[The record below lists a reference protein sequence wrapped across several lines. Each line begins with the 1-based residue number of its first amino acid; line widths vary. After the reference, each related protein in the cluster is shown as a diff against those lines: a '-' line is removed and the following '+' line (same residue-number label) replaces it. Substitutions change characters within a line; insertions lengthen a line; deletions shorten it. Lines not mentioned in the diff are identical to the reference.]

1 MRSGKDLS
9 QWIMISLI
17 IVVTI
22 YITLVYI
29 SLRISFRKNKTNPTS
44 MIIRSY
50 PCYLNIILI
59 LIIEI
64 NNLTRLITTSE
75 EDSFAC
81 KLQAFILACFD
92 KLIGTQITVN
102 AFLTYKGLTDNDYY
116 IQHIKPLFIILN
128 SIALLISFIF
138 ALIFTIRGTT
148 YSTICYVKGE
158 PPKEIPDTIITSIL
172 FSIYLFCSLKTTLY
186 LAKTIKELSFENEN
200 HKTFTFHYYR
210 MCFSLILCSFFFI
223 ITLLIINDSLFFS
236 FDYVDIVFI
245 TLCLI
250 IDLFFTINITIVKQT
265 IKCCKRNK
273 QEENKNQF
281 DDEHYIELPNYN
293 ENSKSLKHLENF

>member
-22 YITLVYI
+22 YITIVYI
-29 SLRISFRKNKTNPTS
+29 SLRISFKKNKISETS

-50 PCYLNIILI
+50 PCYLNIILS
-59 LIIEI
+59 LIIAI
-64 NNLTRLITTSE
+64 NNITRLITTSE
-75 EDSFAC
+75 ENSFAC

-102 AFLTYKGLTDNDYY
+102 AFLTYKGLCDNNYY
-116 IQHIKPLFIILN
+116 IEHIKSLFIIVN
-128 SIALLISFIF
+128 SIALIISFIF

-148 YSTICYVKGE
+148 YSTICYVKNE
-158 PPKEIPDTIITSIL
+158 QAKEISDNIITSIL
-172 FSIYLFCSLKTTLY
+172 FAIYLFCSFKTILF
-186 LAKTIKELSFENEN
+186 LAEIIKELSLENEN

-210 MCFSLILCSFFFI
+210 MIFSLILCSIFYI
-223 ITLLIINDSLFFS
+223 ITLLIINNSLFFNI
-236 FDYVDIVFI
+236 DYIDIIFI

-250 IDLFFTINITIVKQT
+250 IDLYFSLNITIIKQT
-265 IKCCKRNK
+265 IKCCKKNNE
-273 QEENKNQF
+273 EENNVFEEGEK
-281 DDEHYIELPNYN
+281 YIELPNYN
-293 ENSKSLKHLENF
+293 NKKSLKHLENF